1 MADTLNIVIFVTVIA
16 IIAAWFRSREDKLKE
31 TIASQVRQAEEASA
45 KKNPYEGLSRKT
57 LLMTVLQEINC
68 QPEESKDDPER
79 IIVAY
84 QGEHFII
91 DYAEESKYI
100 SIHDLWWYNAPLDDI
115 EQLSNIRKVVNACNF
130 DNHTTLIYTINTEEN
145 VIGVHTRQSMVF
157 LPEIPN
163 LKDYLASQFMD
174 SFRQHQNFFTRLNA
188 LKGEAVPKET

>member
-31 TIASQVRQAEEASA
+31 TIASQVRQAEETVA
-45 KKNPYEGLSRKT
+45 KKNPYEGMSRKT

-100 SIHDLWWYNAPLDDI
+100 SIHDVW
-115 EQLSNIRKVVNACNF
+115 
-130 DNHTTLIYTINTEEN
+130 
-145 VIGVHTRQSMVF
+145 
-157 LPEIPN
+157 
-163 LKDYLASQFMD
+163 
-174 SFRQHQNFFTRLNA
+174 
-188 LKGEAVPKET
+188 